1 MFLKS
6 ELGFL
11 LPVSFMQYPKVYGY
25 YRFEKQYFQKLKD
38 DGVIVVRPSNWAQML
53 DEEVDSVDY
62 TNVDKPRQ
70 ALEHPLEQKLDNVI
84 WKMNSFILCIV
95 CVVFGCVMMYF
106 AMK

>member
-1 MFLKS
+1 MFPKS

-11 LPVSFMQYPKVYGY
+11 LPVSFMQYPTKLCGY

-53 DEEVDSVDY
+53 D
-62 TNVDKPRQ
+62 
-70 ALEHPLEQKLDNVI
+70 NVI
-84 WKMNSFILCIV
+84 WKMNLFILCIV